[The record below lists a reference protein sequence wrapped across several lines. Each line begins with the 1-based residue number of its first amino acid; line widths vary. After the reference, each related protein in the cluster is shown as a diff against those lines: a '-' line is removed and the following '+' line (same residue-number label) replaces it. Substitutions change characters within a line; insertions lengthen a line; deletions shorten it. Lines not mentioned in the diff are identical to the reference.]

1 MNNLKQLRERVHYSQ
16 QKLAEAMEVTQQ
28 AIAKWENGT
37 SMPTADKFPKLAQ
50 VLGCSIDDLFKM

>member
-1 MNNLKQLRERVHYSQ
+1 MNNLKQLRLNAQFSQER
-16 QKLAEAMEVTQQ
+16 LASEMQVSQQ

-50 VLGCSIDDLFKM
+50 VLGCTIDELFRA